1 MSSSTNNDLR
11 STFSSVS
18 SVRAAS
24 KHVLS
29 PIRAI
34 SFWIAVALPFLYL
47 PLLAMDLSSQPVIG
61 AFLAL
66 LLCNAVTLLIGHPHL
81 QD

>member
-1 MSSSTNNDLR
+1 MPNSTNTLR
-11 STFSSVS
+11 SSIRSVS

-24 KHVLS
+24 RHVLS
-29 PIRAI
+29 PVRAI
-34 SFWIAVALPFLYL
+34 SFWIAIALPFLYL
-47 PLLAMDLSSQPVIG
+47 PLLAMDLTKQPVIG

-66 LLCNAVTLLIGHPHL
+66 LLCNAVTLLIGHSHL